1 MDDKKLV
8 TSNKEVSEKNRRH
21 FKYRSNECLNCGQPL
36 DLSDVYCPYCSQ
48 LNSTKQLSLKDF
60 FGEFLN
66 SIVSYDSRLRHTIK
80 DLLFR
85 PGVATRNYAKGQ
97 RLRYANPFRF
107 FLSVSIIYF
116 LLNGLIMQLYPDG
129 QSLVKINNESDAAE
143 TTSGDSPFRWSDY
156 DDDSDVSI
164 VPVTDTLAIDP
175 QEEAEITAMGATGD
189 SLTSEVPAKKKKKTK
204 DKPVDYISE
213 TDLDTLSLGEQWFTR
228 YTLYADFYE
237 RSDIKN
243 SAEALDS
250 LRHENTR
257 TNRWLYQ
264 RTQSFD
270 SIQEDPRAYF
280 SYMLQ
285 KTPFFIF
292 FFTPLYALF
301 FWLIYS
307 KKRFSYVEHM
317 VFIFHVFSFVFMGLL
332 ITLLPD
338 LLLGNDV
345 FQAILF
351 GLIGPF
357 YFYKALRNFYK
368 DNRLITI
375 VKFVF
380 LNIVFWI
387 GASITAA
394 IFFIITAATY

>member
-257 TNRWLYQ
+257 TNRWLYSG
-264 RTQSFD
+264 RSEGLFLIHA
-270 SIQEDPRAYF
+270 S
-280 SYMLQ
+280 
-285 KTPFFIF
+285 KN
-292 FFTPLYALF
+292 ALF
-301 FWLIYS
+301 Y
-307 KKRFSYVEHM
+307 
-317 VFIFHVFSFVFMGLL
+317 
-332 ITLLPD
+332 
-338 LLLGNDV
+338 LLLYTLVCAV
-345 FQAILF
+345 FLVDLF
-351 GLIGPF
+351 EETIQLYGAHGF
-357 YFYKALRNFYK
+357 YFPRVQFCVYGAVNYLTA
-368 DNRLITI
+368 RLTI
-375 VKFVF
+375 R
-380 LNIVFWI
+380 
-387 GASITAA
+387 
-394 IFFIITAATY
+394 